1 MFGSK
6 KRKAENLMATGARAV
21 GTITQ
26 VRDTGMTI
34 NDNPRVEMIFHI
46 QPLDGSAAFEASKT
60 KAVSRVQ
67 IPQRG
72 QRYPV
77 WYDAADPSSF
87 MFASAVDP
95 GEGRQQIVA
104 LFGDA
109 FGADGSGVGLAAAP
123 AAAAPAAAAPGA
135 GDITQRIQ
143 QLDALKAA
151 GVVDD
156 AEYADQKARILASL

>member
-1 MFGSK
+1 
-6 KRKAENLMATGARAV
+6 
-21 GTITQ
+21 
-26 VRDTGMTI
+26 
-34 NDNPRVEMIFHI
+34 
-46 QPLDGSAAFEASKT
+46 
-60 KAVSRVQ
+60 
-67 IPQRG
+67 
-72 QRYPV
+72 V

-87 MFASAVDP
+87 MFAAAVDP

-135 GDITQRIQ
+135 GDIAQRIQ